1 MRIII
6 ILSLSLLTSSL
17 SPPNPS
23 ALSSGQSQYQ
33 ELSLKAS
40 LPKYGSCWLSAL
52 SQLSST
58 CSQLSEVTQARLAL
72 QFTNCFLGQA
82 GQQEYPCHQ
91 DQEVASCLQNV
102 DNNAFTAYS
111 NFYTH
116 TQNMCYFLKSQE
128 WQEITDNTIHR
139 LSSSSAK
146 VAMEM
151 EESHNLLKEIA
162 LGQQD
167 SLEY

>member
-1 MRIII
+1 MKNFL
-6 ILSLSLLTSSL
+6 ILSMALLASSL

-23 ALSSGQSQYQ
+23 SLSSGQSQYQ

-58 CSQLSEVTQARLAL
+58 CSQLSEDTQARLAL

-102 DNNAFTAYS
+102 DNNALY
-111 NFYTH
+111 N
-116 TQNMCYFLKSQE
+116 
-128 WQEITDNTIHR
+128 
-139 LSSSSAK
+139 LS
-146 VAMEM
+146 
-151 EESHNLLKEIA
+151 
-162 LGQQD
+162 
-167 SLEY
+167 